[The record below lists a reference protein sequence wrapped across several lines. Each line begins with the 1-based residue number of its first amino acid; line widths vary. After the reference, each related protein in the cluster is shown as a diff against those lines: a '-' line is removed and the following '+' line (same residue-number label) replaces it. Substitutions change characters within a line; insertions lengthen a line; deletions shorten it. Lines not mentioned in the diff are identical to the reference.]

1 MKTPLIDTEGFNT
14 VLEKY
19 GADEDRNSYEKML
32 KVSMEFPR
40 YSFRVTASNLA
51 KLLKKQ
57 WPK

>member
-1 MKTPLIDTEGFNT
+1 MKTPLNDTEGFNT

-57 WPK
+57 WHK